1 MAQRKIIKKQKL
13 GHVANKN
20 LYDPYRNTV
29 FTLSTMDVYF
39 TNLVIIQVAYV
50 IVPFLLVLSVKIGY
64 VP

>member
-20 LYDPYRNTV
+20 LYDPYCNTV

-50 IVPFLLVLSVKIGY
+50 IVQFSLVLSLKIGY